1 MGRVQRLMRKVEI
14 KEYDRGWIQK
24 FLNEKEALE
33 KILPDNAVIHHIGST
48 SVEGLAAK
56 PIIDILVE
64 VSSLIEIDSR
74 AQEFS
79 ENGYVGKGENGI
91 ENRRYFFKLDED
103 ENRLSHVH
111 VFPARSDNV
120 IRHIAFRDYLRNYPQ
135 QAAEYSK
142 LKQSLA
148 EKCPTDIEAYIN
160 GKDSFVKELERV
172 AVNWYTS
179 KKRER

>member
-14 KEYDRGWIQK
+14 KDYDRAWIQR
-24 FLNEKEALE
+24 FLDEKEILE
-33 KILPDNAVIHHIGST
+33 KILPNNVIIHHIGST

-64 VSSLIEIDSR
+64 VLSLADIDLK
-74 AQEFS
+74 AQKLN
-79 ENGYVGKGENGI
+79 ENGYVGRGENGI
-91 ENRRYFFKLDED
+91 ANRRYFYKLDED
-103 ENRLSHVH
+103 GNRLAHVH
-111 VFPARSDNV
+111 IFPAGSDNV
-120 IRHIAFRDYLRNYPQ
+120 IRHVAFRDYLRNYPQ

-142 LKQSLA
+142 IKQELA
-148 EKCPTDIEAYIN
+148 EKHPMDIEAYID
-160 GKDSFVKELERV
+160 GKDSFVKELEKV